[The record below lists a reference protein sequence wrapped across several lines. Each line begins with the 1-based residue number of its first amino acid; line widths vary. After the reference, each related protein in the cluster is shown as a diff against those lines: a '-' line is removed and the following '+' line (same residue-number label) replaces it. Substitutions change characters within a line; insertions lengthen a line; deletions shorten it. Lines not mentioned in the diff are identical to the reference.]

1 MTIAYA
7 SITYHGRIFESIG
20 FENTGGDV
28 LFGVALLSKPSIS
41 RKKCELLN
49 TVHLKNVNKKSKL
62 NHKISK
68 ALHIHA

>member
-49 TVHLKNVNKKSKL
+49 TVHLKKY
-62 NHKISK
+62 
-68 ALHIHA
+68 